1 MSWGH
6 PQHDKVKLFVGDIL
20 LTAGTLLA
28 LSVWKPTGHFGEVG
42 HATAVLVFMLTFLA
56 NFYVFDLYNLA
67 ALNGVRTIYRLVAAC
82 GVATVLCSTWSF
94 FIPWFGERRASMTLS
109 GPFLLASIFAWR
121 QVYYRTSRLF
131 ATHQPL
137 LIIGGARD
145 AVNVNAVA
153 RASNSPYV
161 PVGYLQLEQ
170 VSSIP
175 SPDLELS
182 VGELVHAVAGSLE
195 YRKSGAGAAAAA
207 ARARAVASPE
217 PSADVF
223 ATSPGVAS
231 LGLATAQRLQQ
242 VVAARGITCLVVRC
256 DAVDPELVS
265 AITQLRFQGIRV
277 YPLPDFYMRICEE
290 LPLEVLSDSWLSFAD
305 GFELLHARLFRKVK
319 RLTDVLLASA
329 GIVLSIPVLLLA
341 AVAIR
346 IESPGPVL
354 FRQWRVGWM
363 DRPFQLFKLRSMRHD
378 AEGDGK
384 PRWASTNDP
393 RVTRVGRVLR
403 NFRIDEIPQMINILL
418 GEMSFVGPRPERPEF
433 VEQLSASI
441 PYYRLRHYVPPG
453 VTGWA
458 QVKYH
463 YGASAEDARRKLQ
476 FDLYYIRNAS
486 PLLDLRILL
495 CTARVILF
503 RNGSR

>member
-20 LTAGTLLA
+20 LTAGILLS
-28 LSVWKPTGHFGEVG
+28 LSLWKPTGHFGEAG
-42 HATAVLVFMLTFLA
+42 HAAALFVFMLTFLA

-82 GVATVLCSTWSF
+82 GAATVLCSTWSF

-109 GPFLLASIFAWR
+109 GPFLLAAVSAWR
-121 QVYYRTSRLF
+121 QVYVHTSRLF
-131 ATHQPL
+131 ATRQPL
-137 LIIGGARD
+137 LIIGDARD
-145 AVNVNAVA
+145 AENVSAVA
-153 RASNSPYV
+153 RAGNSPYV
-161 PVGYLQLEQ
+161 PVGYLHLAR
-170 VSSIP
+170 VSSTP
-175 SPDLELS
+175 PLDPEPEA
-182 VGELVHAVAGSLE
+182 GELVHADAGNLE
-195 YRKSGAGAAAAA
+195 FPKGAAGAAAAV
-207 ARARAVASPE
+207 ARARAAASPE

-223 ATSPGVAS
+223 ATSSGVVT
-231 LGLATAQRLQQ
+231 LGLATAQRLRQ
-242 VVAARGITCLVVRC
+242 VVAARGVSCLVVRS
-256 DAVDPELVS
+256 DAVDPDLVS
-265 AITQLRFQGIRV
+265 AITRLRFQGIHV
-277 YPLPDFYMRICEE
+277 YPLPNFYMRICEE

-319 RLTDVLLASA
+319 RLTDLLLASA
-329 GIVLSIPVLLLA
+329 GLVLSLPLLLLA
-341 AVAIR
+341 AAAIKL
-346 IESPGPVL
+346 ESPGPVL

-363 DRPFQLFKLRSMRHD
+363 DRPFQLFKLRSMRND

-393 RVTRVGRVLR
+393 RVTLVGRVLR
-403 NFRIDEIPQMINILL
+403 KFRIDEIPQMINILL

-433 VEQLSASI
+433 VEQLCASI
-441 PYYRLRHYVPPG
+441 PFYRLRHYVPPG

-463 YGASAEDARRKLQ
+463 YGASTEDARRKLQ

-495 CTARVILF
+495 RTARVVLF
-503 RNGSR
+503 RDGSR